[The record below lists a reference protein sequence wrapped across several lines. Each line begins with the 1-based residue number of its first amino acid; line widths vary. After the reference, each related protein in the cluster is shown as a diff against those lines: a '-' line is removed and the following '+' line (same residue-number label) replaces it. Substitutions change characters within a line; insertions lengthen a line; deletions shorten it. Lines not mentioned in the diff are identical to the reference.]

1 MELLISKNMY
11 EIPIPL
17 MITNDSPYFNN
28 ENFVIGY
35 HVYIKAWSL
44 LLGECL
50 FAKKEPNW
58 QRCSHCDMPKQLR

>member
-35 HVYIKAWSL
+35 HVYIKA
-44 LLGECL
+44 
-50 FAKKEPNW
+50 
-58 QRCSHCDMPKQLR
+58 